1 MPHDSSKQKPLTVEA
16 HAYTPD
22 CEPEVLAIL
31 HVAFGPAW
39 GDQAFWR
46 WKHLQRPG
54 FCEHD
59 VRVYRSAGTVI
70 GCWHMAERRLRLG
83 SGLDIAASVE
93 GDYAMHPEWRGVG
106 MGRDPASLKE
116 VRLLAERGI
125 VARFAF
131 TSPALFERI
140 YRPKLGYRRIRTVTA
155 RYRKLISDTAI
166 RERLQRAGERLS
178 SQGFMRKLVRQRPL
192 SIAIEVSG
200 FRRCLLI
207 MDAQGARCTWEYE
220 VDPDLAVGVPYALIN
235 TRTVAAAARVAS
247 LALLGGKLR
256 IRYATRFVRRV
267 VSGLLS

>member
-1 MPHDSSKQKPLTVEA
+1 MT
-16 HAYTPD
+16 
-22 CEPEVLAIL
+22 
-31 HVAFGPAW
+31 
-39 GDQAFWR
+39 
-46 WKHLQRPG
+46 
-54 FCEHD
+54 
-59 VRVYRSAGTVI
+59 
-70 GCWHMAERRLRLG
+70 ERRLRLG

-155 RYRKLISDTAI
+155 RYQKLISDTAI
-166 RERLQRAGERLS
+166 RERLQRAGERLR
-178 SQGFMRKLVRQRPL
+178 SQGFMHKLVRQCPL

-200 FRRCLLI
+200 FRRCVLV

-220 VDPDLAVGVPYALIN
+220 VDPDLAVDVPYALIN

-256 IRYATRFVRRV
+256 IRYATRFMRRV
-267 VSGLLS
+267 VSALLS